1 MERDQE
7 DSPRPEALKLQH
19 YTILDYSVRST
30 MDKTPRLIAKYIDQM
45 KSDAKRIADLNKKL
59 QTAVDETAE
68 ARREA
73 DDAHAKLV
81 AAEQSAHVKLAAA
94 EQSAAELK
102 KQSNDL
108 HNSIAAVGAEL
119 LATGAALSQAQ
130 DEIKLIRAVHEA
142 EAVVA
147 RENADI
153 LDKLEPQIEGIQ
165 LAKQDLSKILDS
177 VRDRLKR
184 KDLEAERAI
193 LNRKVLAGVRPDL
206 NRR

>member
-1 MERDQE
+1 
-7 DSPRPEALKLQH
+7 
-19 YTILDYSVRST
+19 
-30 MDKTPRLIAKYIDQM
+30 MDKTPRLLTKYIDQI
-45 KSDAKRIADLNKKL
+45 KSDAKLIADLNKKL
-59 QTAVDETAE
+59 QTAIDDTVK

-73 DDAHAKLV
+73 DDAHAKL
-81 AAEQSAHVKLAAA
+81 AAA
-94 EQSAAELK
+94 EQSAAALK
-102 KQSNDL
+102 KQSNNL

-119 LATGAALSQAQ
+119 LVTGTALSQAQ
-130 DEIKLIRAVHEA
+130 DEIKLIRAIHEA
-142 EAVVA
+142 EAVVS